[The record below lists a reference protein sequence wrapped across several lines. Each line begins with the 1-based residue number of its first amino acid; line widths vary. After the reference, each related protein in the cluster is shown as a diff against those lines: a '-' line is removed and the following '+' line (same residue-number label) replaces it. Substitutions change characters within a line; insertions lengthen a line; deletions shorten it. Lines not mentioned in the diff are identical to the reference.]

1 MQLDENSNED
11 FLIGALNEL
20 AAELKK
26 VDIKCI
32 VGGGFAQHIRAKYFI
47 AKISPRY
54 KFRILQS
61 YSEYKSACKNFPN

>member
-26 VDIKCI
+26 VDIKCM
-32 VGGGFAQHIRAKYFI
+32 
-47 AKISPRY
+47 S
-54 KFRILQS
+54 RI
-61 YSEYKSACKNFPN
+61 